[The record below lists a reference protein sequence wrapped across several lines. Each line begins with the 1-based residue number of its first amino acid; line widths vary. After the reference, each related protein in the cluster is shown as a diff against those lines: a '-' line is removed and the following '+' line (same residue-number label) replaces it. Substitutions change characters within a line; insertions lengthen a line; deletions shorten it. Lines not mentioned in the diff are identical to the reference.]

1 MLRRILKI
9 VIILAVFMISCAMH
23 TIPNGADSDHI
34 LIRPAV
40 VFKEASTQ
48 VSPDSVAFIVV
59 TVTFQNDTIQ
69 QTFDY
74 EKGSGTLSTLIPINT
89 QFTLTIQGVDGDG
102 KVIYSGVQ
110 VFSGA
115 SNDTTITITASQ
127 VTPWTPE
134 TLTAKSLDST
144 TIQLTWEDKSS
155 NESGFIIKRSS
166 NNDSSYI
173 VLDTVLAD
181 QQKVTDNAS
190 IDPLTVYYY
199 MIMAYNAAGNSD
211 SISTKYDP
219 LAVVQTPAK
228 PQGDTY
234 IPKETVYFFQT
245 DSIACGNGH
254 LVQYR
259 FDWGDNS
266 MSDWMFT
273 STAYHSWSKT
283 GDYTIKVQA
292 RCSVFQDVVSA
303 WSEGLEIT
311 VTNNV
316 TKLVQNKE

>member
-9 VIILAVFMISCAMH
+9 IIILAVFMTSCAMH
-23 TIPNGADSDHI
+23 TIPNGTDSDHI

-48 VSPDSVAFIVV
+48 VSPDNVAFIVV

-110 VFSGA
+110 IFSGA
-115 SNDTTITITASQ
+115 STDTTITITASQ

-134 TLTAKSLDST
+134 NLTVKALDST

-155 NESGFIIKRSS
+155 NENGFIIKRSA

-173 VLDTVLAD
+173 VLDTVAAD
-181 QQKVTDNAS
+181 QQTVTDNAS
-190 IDPLTVYYY
+190 INPLTVYYY

-228 PQGDTY
+228 PQGDTH
-234 IPKETVYFFQT
+234 IPKETVFFFQT

-273 STAYHSWSKT
+273 STAYHSWSEQ
-283 GDYTIKVQA
+283 GVYTIKVQA
-292 RCSVFQDVVSA
+292 RCSVYPDVVSA

-316 TKLVQNKE
+316 TEKVQK